1 MRKTFKLFS
10 FLASF
15 AFAGSL
21 APVMAQTAAA
31 TPAATAAATPAPPTV
46 AVGGYMDAY
55 YTYDFTNSSKEVGGS
70 GTGYFYNS
78 ADDAFTL
85 GLAEAKLTATQG
97 PASAHIVLAYG
108 QEGSL
113 NLVGTGFDVLQAYA
127 SYATGQWTFNGGRF
141 VTWLG
146 DEVVEANSNWNY
158 SHSLLFAFIP
168 VWHTGVSVNFAPS
181 STFGITGYV
190 VDGNNTTT
198 SSPDGKDFGLQL
210 AITPNSMWTIT
221 LNGLF
226 GPAAG
231 NSTGYNNFG
240 NMTDEGIFV
249 FKPDSMWSF
258 ALDAEYGMTSFPSP
272 VPTGAPSSTSF
283 WGVALYG
290 RDQITSDYAVALRL
304 EDVSDSGELG
314 FGQYINGSW
323 VSGSLMEGTLTVEHN
338 LSANMLVRLEGRYDT
353 NSLPTGSGTTTAAA
367 PLYALGTSTSEF
379 TLTLG
384 TMLSF

>member
-31 TPAATAAATPAPPTV
+31 TPAATAAATPAPPAV
-46 AVGGYMDAY
+46 VVGGYMDAY

-78 ADDAFTL
+78 ADDAFSL
-85 GLAEAKLTATQG
+85 GLAEAKITATQG

-108 QEGSL
+108 QEASL
-113 NLVGTGFDVLQAYA
+113 GLATVSGFDVLQGYL
-127 SYATGQWTFNGGRF
+127 SYTSGQWTFNGGKF

-146 DEVVEANSNWNY
+146 DEVVESASNWNY

-168 VWHTGVSVNFAPS
+168 IWHTGVSVNFAPS
-181 STFGITGYV
+181 STFGVTGYV

-198 SSPDGKDFGLQL
+198 SSPDGKNFGLQAL
-210 AITPNSMWTIT
+210 ITPNSMWTIT
-221 LNGLF
+221 LNGLA
-226 GPAAG
+226 GPSAG
-231 NSTGYNNFG
+231 SSSGYDNLGNFTG
-240 NMTDEGIFV
+240 EGIFM

-258 ALDAEYGMTSFPSP
+258 ALDAEYAMTSLPSGA
-272 VPTGAPSSTSF
+272 TGSSPSF
-283 WGVALYG
+283 WGLALYG
-290 RDQITSDYAVALRL
+290 RDQISSDYAVALRL

-314 FGQYINGSW
+314 FGTTTTA
-323 VSGSLMEGTLTVEHN
+323 GSLMEGTLTLEHN

-353 NSLPTGSGTTTAAA
+353 NALPTGVGTATAAA

-379 TLTLG
+379 TLTVG